1 MVPAEL
7 GGGGDFLVSEKKGFA
22 SGSPAGNMVMTSAP
36 YEDPDDGWQVCHF
49 PVSKNA
55 KGVTVIENWQA
66 MGL

>member
-1 MVPAEL
+1 
-7 GGGGDFLVSEKKGFA
+7 
-22 SGSPAGNMVMTSAP
+22 MVMTSAP

-66 MGL
+66 MGLEPLETREL